1 MNAAPFTAETLPELA
16 RLAYDDYRAARQR
29 GENVVPAEFCGRYP
43 EACRYELQRLI
54 SVHLAL
60 VDEHPSWLAEIHEQ
74 FSGLE
79 TPWPEVGQQWLG
91 FQLLSELG
99 RGGLARV
106 YLASEL
112 AAGCRQVVLKV
123 TPRETAEAH
132 LLGKLAHENI
142 VPVWTVR
149 RDDETG
155 LWAVVMPYLGKATLH
170 DVRIAAMQAENANWE
185 SDLIRRVA
193 LDKCGDDRPARA
205 PDRMSVR
212 ELEVKDYLGAVVV
225 LGRQLADALA
235 YTHSQGILHRD
246 LKPSNVLVTPG
257 GQALLIDFN
266 LSTSVDGA
274 DIVLGGTVP
283 YMPPESL
290 TVVAAGLA
298 SHAGRA
304 SLAGLAAQTAG
315 ERQVGVDPD
324 VVPGCALTQQAVDL
338 GSDWEVRRRDGR
350 DQMNAPT
357 VRAFGTARDSDLSD
371 SRQDSRL
378 VAPDRRS
385 DLFSLAAILYEL
397 LLGRPPFGD
406 VDPQAPLATQVRQM
420 LEQQQQRQPFST
432 AEARR
437 IVPDELAGILQRC
450 LRLSPDERP
459 ESADELAGALQSFLD
474 RRYFAAGPLTVAP
487 SRSLTSGSG
496 AVSTSAK
503 TASLGDAETGATS
516 SVTVAS
522 GTIAERTASTGMSW
536 RAKSRRLAWCT
547 ASATVAL
554 TLLLT
559 FASAVAPRLEE
570 GWSSSASRQPAGSPQ
585 ELREL
590 PVTSQLEPEADT
602 VRTRA
607 YAAIARG
614 DWETATVQL
623 AAAIRTEPEA
633 ADLQAALGYC
643 LNRLGEPRRAIAH
656 YEKALELS
664 PHSTSYVDATDLLN
678 NLVYCRL
685 SLGRRD
691 AALAAAD
698 RALEF
703 AHRHGSRRSV
713 AVAHYQRALCR
724 LGMLESSLAK
734 APGSGEP
741 TPSDEAVAMWAD
753 FEAAR
758 EHWDGSL
765 SYHYDAARGAE
776 VMRSRTGETRWSQV
790 AKLELRRALALG
802 LDPDFVSRSAPKLAV
817 VIASLVNDDPESGSP
832 ARRRPSPEERLCV
845 PAWAF
850 PWPIAPPTTGHFAG
864 GN

>member
-29 GENVVPAEFCGRYP
+29 GETVVPAEFCSRYP

-74 FSGLE
+74 FSGGE
-79 TPWPEVGQQWLG
+79 TPWPEVGQVWLG
-91 FQLLSELG
+91 FELLSELG

-149 RDDETG
+149 RDEETG

-185 SDLIRRVA
+185 PDLIRRVA
-193 LDKCGDDRPARA
+193 VEKCGGDRPARA
-205 PDRMSVR
+205 PDRMAVR
-212 ELEVKDYLGAVVV
+212 ELEIKDYLGAVVV

-298 SHAGRA
+298 SHAD
-304 SLAGLAAQTAG
+304 G
-315 ERQVGVDPD
+315 EQRNSVAPD
-324 VVPGCALTQQAVDL
+324 VVRGCAPTQQAVDL
-338 GSDWEVRRRDGR
+338 GCDWEARRRDGR
-350 DQMNAPT
+350 DQANAPT

-371 SRQDSRL
+371 SRKDSRL
-378 VAPDRRS
+378 MAPDRRS

-406 VDPQAPLATQVRQM
+406 VDPLAPLATQVRQM
-420 LEQQQQRQPFST
+420 LEQQQQRRPFST
-432 AEARR
+432 AETGF
-437 IVPDELAGILQRC
+437 VPEELAAILQRC
-450 LRLSPDERP
+450 LRLAPEERP
-459 ESADELAGALQSFLD
+459 ESANELAGALQSFLD
-474 RRYFAAGPLTVAP
+474 RRYCTAGPQPCDQPIVSTPEAATNTTTASGP
-487 SRSLTSGSG
+487 SRS
-496 AVSTSAK
+496 
-503 TASLGDAETGATS
+503 
-516 SVTVAS
+516 
-522 GTIAERTASTGMSW
+522 R
-536 RAKSRRLAWCT
+536 SRRLAWYGGAAAVALSLVLTLAATVPPPLDTGWT
-547 ASATVAL
+547 ASASRP
-554 TLLLT
+554 
-559 FASAVAPRLEE
+559 SANA
-570 GWSSSASRQPAGSPQ
+570 PQ

-590 PVTSQLEPEADT
+590 PVTSQIEPEADT
-602 VRTRA
+602 VRTQA

-623 AAAIRTEPEA
+623 AAAIRAEPEA

-643 LNRLGEPRRAIAH
+643 FNRLGEPRRAIAH

-703 AHRHGSRRSV
+703 ANRHGSRRAV
-713 AVAHYQRALCR
+713 AVARYQRALCR
-724 LGMLESSLAK
+724 LGMLESSFLR
-734 APGSGEP
+734 GSGNTGPSGNSLATSVLGTAGATGDSTP
-741 TPSDEAVAMWAD
+741 TLSEDARAMWDD

-765 SYHYDAARGAE
+765 SFHYDAARGAE
-776 VMRSRTGETRWSQV
+776 VMRARTGESQWSQV
-790 AKLELRRALALG
+790 SKLELRRALALG
-802 LDPDFVSRSAPKLAV
+802 LDPDFVTRSAPRLAG
-817 VIASLVNDDPESGSP
+817 LVATLVDDEAESGSP
-832 ARRRPSPEERLCV
+832 TRRRPSPEERLCV

-850 PWPIAPPTTGHFAG
+850 P
-864 GN
+864 